1 MVNSKIKFHL
11 DEQVKSVVVRE
22 LRRREIDVTT
32 TVEAGLRTKTDL
44 QQLEFIRR
52 EKRVIF
58 TQDDD
63 FLRIA
68 AQTDNHPGIVYC
80 HQGSRSIGE
89 IVASLVLIYEV
100 YSPED
105 MKGRVEFL

>member
-1 MVNSKIKFHL
+1 M
-11 DEQVKSVVVRE
+11 
-22 LRRREIDVTT
+22 
-32 TVEAGLRTKTDL
+32 RTKTDEE
-44 QQLEFIRR
+44 QLEFIRQ
-52 EKRVIF
+52 EQRVIF

-68 AQTDNHPGIVYC
+68 AQTDNHPDIVYC
-80 HQGSRSIGE
+80 RQSNRSIGQ

-105 MKGRVEFL
+105 IKGRVEFL

>member
-1 MVNSKIKFHL
+1 MNDKIKFHL
-11 DEQVKSVVVRE
+11 DEQVKSVVARE
-22 LRRREIDVTT
+22 LRHREIDVTT
-32 TVEAGLRTKTDL
+32 TVEARLRTKTDEE
-44 QQLEFIRR
+44 QLEFIRQ

-68 AQTDNHPGIVYC
+68 ALTDNHPGIVYC
-80 HQGSRSIGE
+80 RQGTRSIGQ
-89 IVASLVLIYEV
+89 IVESLILIHEV

-105 MKGRVEFL
+105 IKGRVEL

>member
-1 MVNSKIKFHL
+1 MNSRIKFHL
-11 DEQVKSVVVRE
+11 DEQVKSVVARE

-52 EKRVIF
+52 EKRIIF

-68 AQTDNHPGIVYC
+68 AETDNHPGIIYC
-80 HQGSRSIGE
+80 RQATRSIGE
-89 IVASLVLIYEV
+89 IVESLVLIYEV
-100 YSPED
+100 YAPKD
-105 MKGRVEFL
+105 MKGRVEFI